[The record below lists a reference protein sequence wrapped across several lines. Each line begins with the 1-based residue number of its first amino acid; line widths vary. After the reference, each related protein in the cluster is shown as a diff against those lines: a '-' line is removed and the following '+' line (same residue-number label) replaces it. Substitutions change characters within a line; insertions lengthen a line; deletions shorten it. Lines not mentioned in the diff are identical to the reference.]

1 MLSSVFKL
9 TEEEQKR
16 LANFPVGQGLFF
28 AGQNHV
34 HIQIQASD
42 TEYDLINTS
51 PVKQQLPS
59 ETPIGGYG
67 AV

>member
-1 MLSSVFKL
+1 LAQVFKL
-9 TEEEQKR
+9 TDEEQKR

-42 TEYDLINTS
+42 TEYNLINTN
-51 PVKQQLPS
+51 PVSKQIKPS
-59 ETPIGGYG
+59 DLPIGGYG